1 MNDISSFNNK
11 NLYKDLKKSYIDA
24 CKDPM
29 FVKLVT
35 KLKLKEEVA
44 MKYTSKL
51 ERCVSELKNCKDCKG
66 LACCKNPSCGYL
78 LYPRV
83 DDERVQFDAV
93 ACKYLQ
99 EQLKIEENSSVMYY
113 QPHSIKTA
121 SMKDIDKN
129 DKKRLDA
136 IKWIVKFYKDYD
148 KDNHIK
154 GLYLHGSFGSG
165 KTYIL
170 AALFN
175 ELAKKNKKCI
185 ICYYP
190 EMLRKLKE
198 SFGSTFEYDM
208 NELKTCDL
216 LLIDDIGAESV
227 TSWSRDEILSTILQY
242 RMDEKLPTFFT
253 SNLNI
258 SELEAHLSETK
269 DSIDKVKARR
279 IIERI
284 KQLTDDIEIISVN
297 RRQ

>member
-1 MNDISSFNNK
+1 MEVNEFKNN
-11 NLYKDLKKSYIDA
+11 NLNKDLKKSYIEA
-24 CKDPM
+24 CKDPS

-35 KLKLKEEVA
+35 KVKLKEEKA

-51 ERCVSELKNCKDCKG
+51 QRCVCELNNCKNCPG
-66 LACCKNPSCGYL
+66 LKHCKNPSKGYV
-78 LYPRV
+78 LYPRL
-83 DDERVQFDAV
+83 DGERVQFDAI

-99 EQLKIEENSSVMYY
+99 EQLRIDASSSKMYY
-113 QPHSIKTA
+113 QPEAIKLA
-121 SMKDIDKN
+121 SMKDIDKK

-136 IKWIVKFYKDYD
+136 IKWIVNFYKEYE
-148 KDNHIK
+148 KDEHIK

-165 KTYIL
+165 KTYLL

-175 ELAKKNKKCI
+175 ELAKNGKKAI

-190 EMLRKLKE
+190 EILRSLKE
-198 SFGSTFEYDM
+198 SFGSTFDYDM

-216 LLIDDIGAESV
+216 LLLDDIGAETV

-253 SNLNI
+253 SNLTI
-258 SELEAHLSETK
+258 DELETHLSETK

-279 IIERI
+279 IIERV

>member
-1 MNDISSFNNK
+1 MEDISQFENK
-11 NLYKDLKKSYIDA
+11 NLNKDLKKNYIEA
-24 CKDPM
+24 CKDPA

-35 KLKLKEEVA
+35 KIKLKEEDA
-44 MKYTSKL
+44 MKYTSRL
-51 ERCVSELKNCKDCKG
+51 ERCVSELNNCKNCKG
-66 LACCKNPSCGYL
+66 LKECKNSSNGYV

-83 DDERVQFDAV
+83 DENLVQFDAI
-93 ACKYLQ
+93 ACKYMQ
-99 EQLKIEENSSVMYY
+99 EELKLDEMSSKMYY
-113 QPHSIKTA
+113 QPVSIKRA
-121 SMKDIDKN
+121 SMKDIDKT

-136 IKWIVKFYKDYD
+136 IKWIVKFYKDYS
-148 KDNHIK
+148 KDNNIK

-175 ELAKKNKKCI
+175 EIAKTGKKCI
-185 ICYYP
+185 IGYYP

-198 SFGSTFEYDM
+198 SFGSSFEYEM

-216 LLIDDIGAESV
+216 LLFDDIGAESV
-227 TSWSRDEILSTILQY
+227 TNWSRDEILTTILQY

-253 SNLNI
+253 SNLTI
-258 SELEAHLSETK
+258 DELENHLSETK

-284 KQLTDDIEIISVN
+284 KQLTDDIEMISVN

>member
-1 MNDISSFNNK
+1 MNNK
-11 NLYKDLKKSYIDA
+11 YNSKDLLKSYHEA
-24 CKDPM
+24 TKDPS

-35 KLKLKEEVA
+35 KLKIKEDKA

-51 ERCVSELKNCKDCKG
+51 ERSVCELNNCKGCPG
-66 LACCKNPSCGYL
+66 LEQCKNPSKGYVY
-78 LYPRV
+78 YPRV
-83 DDERVQFDAV
+83 DDELIQFEEI
-93 ACKYLQ
+93 ACKYMQ
-99 EQLKIEENSSVMYY
+99 EKIKIEESSSKMYY
-113 QPHSIKTA
+113 QPYSIKLA
-121 SMKDIDKN
+121 NMKDIDKK

-136 IKWIVKFYKDYD
+136 IKWIVNFYKEY
-148 KDNHIK
+148 KKNKNIK

-165 KTYIL
+165 KTYLL

-175 ELAKKNKKCI
+175 ELTKDGNKAV

-190 EMLRKLKE
+190 EMLRRLKE
-198 SFGSTFEYDM
+198 SFGSTFDIDM

-216 LLIDDIGAESV
+216 LLIDDIGAENV

-242 RMDEKLPTFFT
+242 RMDACLPTFFT

-258 SELEAHLSETK
+258 EELEEHLSETK
-269 DSIDKVKARR
+269 ENVDKVKARR

-284 KQLTDDIEIISVN
+284 KQLTDDIEIVSVN

>member
-1 MNDISSFNNK
+1 MKIDKYENK
-11 NLYKDLKKSYIDA
+11 NINKDLLKSYQTA
-24 CKDPM
+24 LKDPDFM
-29 FVKLVT
+29 KLVN
-35 KLKLKEEVA
+35 KVKVKEEIA

-51 ERCVSELKNCKDCKG
+51 QRCVSELNNCKNCPGLHACSNSSKG
-66 LACCKNPSCGYL
+66 YV
-78 LYPRV
+78 LYPRK
-83 DDERVQFDAV
+83 DDELVQFDAI

-99 EQLKIEENSSVMYY
+99 KELELTANSSKMYF
-113 QPHSIKTA
+113 QPAAIRLA
-121 SMKDIDKN
+121 SMKDIDKK

-136 IKWIVKFYKDYD
+136 IKWIVNFYKEYKKD
-148 KDNHIK
+148 KHIK

-165 KTYIL
+165 KTYLL

-175 ELAKKNKKCI
+175 ELAKEGSKAI

-198 SFGSTFEYDM
+198 SFGSTFDLDM
-208 NELKTCDL
+208 DELKTCDL

-242 RMDEKLPTFFT
+242 RMDESLPTFLT

-258 SELEAHLSETK
+258 SELEEHLAETK
-269 DSIDKVKARR
+269 ESVDKVKSRR

-284 KQLTDDIEIISVN
+284 KQLTDDIEIVSVN
-297 RRQ
+297 RRH